1 MSENK
6 ADQLRAEMRG
16 RHAAELAAPGWKG
29 LHNEP
34 NRHRARGDMDAWCDW
49 CGDCAEDQP
58 CRCCLAV
65 EVEALRD
72 QNAELLA
79 TLTEL
84 APLSHKVRAE
94 KAEAAIAR
102 VRELHHPIPGFN
114 GSQWCDA
121 HCEATT
127 DGDPTYWPCETVRAL
142 DGGAK

>member
-94 KAEAAIAR
+94 KAEAQVQKVRRLTFEWAQNSTCPPWRRINAIR
-102 VRELHHPIPGFN
+102 NI
-114 GSQWCDA
+114 
-121 HCEATT
+121 
-127 DGDPTYWPCETVRAL
+127 L
-142 DGGAK
+142 DGER